1 MNPLFEANLT
11 LILFLPWFLILAV
24 LFWVYPRQP
33 RGAARR
39 LFDILALL
47 LSLAAFVA
55 SLYWIQ
61 GIADPAH
68 GRMWQHILA
77 TAVGYGVFLGA
88 MLVAFILRAL
98 LFRKRKAVPA

>member
-24 LFWVYPRQP
+24 LFCIYPRQP
-33 RGAARR
+33 RGVARR
-39 LFDILALL
+39 LYDLVALL
-47 LSLAAFVA
+47 LSLGVFVA

-61 GIADPAH
+61 DLANPAH

-88 MLVAFILRAL
+88 MLLAFILRAL
-98 LFRKRKAVPA
+98 LFRTRGARPA